1 MTAAEPGQHLAKLCS
16 GPPSHPTLLPNRWR
30 KRTGKVLL
38 NSPDGVA
45 QKEDGALGVTLR
57 VGVMLKGGRSL
68 MKSRRVPWVEGVG
81 IHPSANL
88 LELLG
93 VPWGCRST

>member
-16 GPPSHPTLLPNRWR
+16 GPLSHPTLLPNRWR

-57 VGVMLKGGRSL
+57 VGVMLKGSL
-68 MKSRRVPWVEGVG
+68 ETQQGTLNTQWDLKDSG
-81 IHPSANL
+81 I
-88 LELLG
+88 
-93 VPWGCRST
+93 

>member
-16 GPPSHPTLLPNRWR
+16 GPLSHPTLLPNRWR

-68 MKSRRVPWVEGVG
+68 MKSRRVPWVETWEVT
-81 IHPSANL
+81 
-88 LELLG
+88 
-93 VPWGCRST
+93 WKKQQDMDTD